1 MNIPQLSSADAKVA
15 ALKALES
22 LPCPSVSFGTFGL
35 DGWTN
40 LRILAIANHDGIDT
54 LWFATTNTEQKVAEL
69 KANPKAIIYGYDPE
83 TMSEFRLYGTVEL
96 LSDPASRRK
105 AWREDFI
112 QYFPEGVDTP
122 TMIVLKFTTDHGKFV
137 DYRQGA
143 GTF

>member
-1 MNIPQLSSADAKVA
+1 MDIPKLAASAAKTA
-15 ALKALES
+15 ALKTLES

-54 LWFATTNTEQKVAEL
+54 LWFATTVTEKKVAEL
-69 KANPKAIIYGYDPE
+69 KANPKAVVYGYDPQS
-83 TMSEFRLYGTVEL
+83 MAEFRLFGNVEL
-96 LSDPASRRK
+96 LSDSASRRK

-112 QYFPEGVDTP
+112 QYFPEGVDSP
-122 TMIVLKFTTDHGKFV
+122 TMIVIKFTTDHGQYV
-137 DYRQGA
+137 DYSVGT

>member
-1 MNIPQLSSADAKVA
+1 MDIPKLSDADAKVA
-15 ALKALES
+15 ALQALES
-22 LPCPSVSFGTFGL
+22 LACPSIALGTSGL

-40 LRILAIANHDGIDT
+40 LRMMAIANHDGIDT
-54 LWFATTNTEQKVAEL
+54 IWFATTNTEQKVAEL
-69 KANPKAIIYGYDPE
+69 KANPKAAIYGYDSE
-83 TMSEFRLYGTVEL
+83 TMSEFRLFGTVEL

-122 TMIVLKFTTDHGKFV
+122 SLIVLKFTTDHGKYV
-137 DYRQGA
+137 DYQKGA